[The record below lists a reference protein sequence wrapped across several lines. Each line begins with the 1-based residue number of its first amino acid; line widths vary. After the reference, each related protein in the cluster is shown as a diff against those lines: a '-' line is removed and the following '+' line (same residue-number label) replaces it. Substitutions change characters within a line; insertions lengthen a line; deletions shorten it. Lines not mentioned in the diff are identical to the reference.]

1 MIDYHL
7 HTSRCCHAIGT
18 LEEYLAEAME
28 KGLKEI
34 GFADHFPLGLLDY
47 TPRAPVT
54 MNPGELEEYIDEVE
68 ALKSSTTAIKIK
80 LGIEVDYLPGTEE
93 KLEQLLKQYPFD
105 FVIGSIHFMHDWDFT
120 HPVYADT
127 YKDRNIAEL
136 YRYYFDLVSKLCKSG
151 LFDII
156 GHLDVIKKFGYRPE
170 NDLKSLWCE
179 IAEVMKK
186 SGICFELNTAGRDA
200 PVGDFYPD
208 RGLLEICRKKNI
220 PVTLGSDAHSPDQV
234 GRYFPEAVSLLQSVG
249 YSELTVFNQRATA
262 VMDV

>member
-127 YKDRNIAEL
+127 Y
-136 YRYYFDLVSKLCKSG
+136 
-151 LFDII
+151 
-156 GHLDVIKKFGYRPE
+156 
-170 NDLKSLWCE
+170 
-179 IAEVMKK
+179 
-186 SGICFELNTAGRDA
+186 
-200 PVGDFYPD
+200 
-208 RGLLEICRKKNI
+208 
-220 PVTLGSDAHSPDQV
+220 
-234 GRYFPEAVSLLQSVG
+234 
-249 YSELTVFNQRATA
+249 
-262 VMDV
+262 